1 MSYLKKKYQQHR
13 QRELAGFVVLQNVN
27 SKDNAIKYM
36 YSKILNMA
44 KSTPPNPFSGMRIAD
59 TTFLKDVEGRSPC
72 TVCGKSRK
80 YFCYH
85 CYVPVAELQ
94 GRLPSVKLPVSI
106 DIIEHKN
113 EIEARRQGYPA
124 SLTYRK
130 RQNGQ
135 RALSA
140 ITVRGKLDILEPCG
154 GGDILMKKVVMDVG
168 NFFNQQKH
176 LKCVFLGFMSIE
188 L

>member
-1 MSYLKKKYQQHR
+1 MVTAL
-13 QRELAGFVVLQNVN
+13 
-27 SKDNAIKYM
+27 
-36 YSKILNMA
+36 KILEGLNLA
-44 KSTPPNPFSGMRIAD
+44 ADCSFS
-59 TTFLKDVEGRSPC
+59 
-72 TVCGKSRK
+72 
-80 YFCYH
+80 
-85 CYVPVAELQ
+85 
-94 GRLPSVKLPVSI
+94 
-106 DIIEHKN
+106 
-113 EIEARRQGYPA
+113 ARRQGYPA

-154 GGDILMKKVVMDVG
+154 GGDILMKKVVMDVD

-188 L
+188 F